1 MEVDPLVGPRTL
13 NEPQYTRAT
22 MIDPERPEEVGP
34 ALLALLRE
42 KRELPALDFVE
53 SPARLFGGNQTFVHS
68 FRLDG
73 GEPPWDGPL
82 VLRILRA
89 HRVADE
95 VVFESAVQNALAPL
109 APRVLLHD
117 VNPTLLGGA
126 FQIMQRVPGS
136 ALLLGEIGQDV
147 RGLGILRPLLGGFR
161 DAVFGPWPQLLAAT
175 HARLHALS
183 PEPVLR
189 ALDAAGLRPR
199 LRLGRRVDRVETGVE
214 ELALKG
220 MRPVVAWLRERE
232 PHLPGRR
239 RLCHGD
245 LFPNQVFARDGSVT
259 GVIDW
264 ADATLAPGEF
274 DVAQVCAGIET
285 LPLGIPGLDA
295 LQQHLVRRFRES
307 YARLR
312 PMDPEALRFGEVL
325 RAAATLVALARYR
338 AGKGPAPVPY
348 DGQGGE
354 RKLVAHLGRNGIQA
368 RLD

>member
-1 MEVDPLVGPRTL
+1 
-13 NEPQYTRAT
+13 

-34 ALLALLRE
+34 ALLALLRA
-42 KRELPALDFVE
+42 KLELPALDFVE
-53 SPARLFGGNQTFVHS
+53 APARLFGGNQTFVHS

-73 GEPPWDGPL
+73 GGPLWNEPL

-117 VNPTLLGGA
+117 VNPAILGGA
-126 FQIMQRVPGS
+126 FQIMQRVPGG

-161 DAVFGPWPQLLAAT
+161 DAVFGPWPRLLAAT

-189 ALDAAGLRPR
+189 ALDAAGIMRSR
-199 LRLGRRVDRVETGVE
+199 LRLARRLERLETGVD

-220 MRPVVAWLRERE
+220 MRSVVAWLRERE
-232 PHLPGRR
+232 PDLPDRR
-239 RLCHGD
+239 CLCHGD
-245 LFPNQVFARDGSVT
+245 LFPNQVFARNGSVT

-264 ADATLAPGEF
+264 ADATLAPGEV
-274 DVAQVCAGIET
+274 DVGQICAGIET

-295 LQQHLVRRFRES
+295 LKRHLVRRFREA

-312 PMDPEALRFGEVL
+312 PTDPAALRFGEVL
-325 RAAATLVALARYR
+325 RVAATLVALARYR

-348 DGQGGE
+348 DGHGGE
-354 RKLVAHLGRNGIQA
+354 RKLVAHLARNSIQA

>member
-1 MEVDPLVGPRTL
+1 
-13 NEPQYTRAT
+13 
-22 MIDPERPEEVGP
+22 
-34 ALLALLRE
+34 
-42 KRELPALDFVE
+42 
-53 SPARLFGGNQTFVHS
+53 
-68 FRLDG
+68 
-73 GEPPWDGPL
+73 
-82 VLRILRA
+82 
-89 HRVADE
+89 
-95 VVFESAVQNALAPL
+95 FESAVQNALAPL

-245 LFPNQVFARDGSVT
+245 LFPNQVFARDGAVT

-348 DGQGGE
+348 DGRGGE
-354 RKLVAHLGRNGIQA
+354 RKLVAHLARNNIQA